1 MLVIPIAPSSVPLCE
16 AIGSIE
22 KCFAVIVK
30 DCLEN
35 RMFVISCYVEILLAP
50 NAMKDSC
57 VSVAD
62 SKSREK
68 VLRSQIE
75 KKSPM

>member
-1 MLVIPIAPSSVPLCE
+1 
-16 AIGSIE
+16 
-22 KCFAVIVK
+22 
-30 DCLEN
+30 
-35 RMFVISCYVEILLAP
+35 MFVISCYVEIVLAP

-75 KKSPM
+75 KSLQCKLLESLRFLILFGEAFYAPAEHHNRK